1 MRGFLARCQIAW
13 SVLRGT
19 DARAPVAR
27 APSSTNDA
35 VERDPEIPRYPPFLK
50 GLPVA
55 TSAQILETQQDL
67 ITTFQNALAITD
79 ADYAALVPPLL
90 ERYAAF
96 VHLLPA
102 SETHHHRGAGG
113 LLRHGLEVAA
123 LAARA
128 SRGKLFA
135 LDRRPE
141 ERRVLEPRWHLAAFV
156 AGLLHDVGK
165 PVVDVSV
172 FDRAGTSRWQPVDD
186 TIVDWA
192 RRLNIDHYFL
202 RWNAQRLH
210 HGHEIFTASVFHQLL
225 TPAVR
230 NWLMDPDPLIWHTLG
245 RVLAGSDTQSL
256 LYHLMHDADRASV
269 AQDLRENHLD
279 PEALSLGVPIE
290 RYLIE
295 TMRALLREGTWTVNV
310 PGAQVWTFH
319 PGGLH
324 LVWSDC
330 APTVV
335 QRLAELGVPGIP
347 RDPDTLAEI
356 LIDRQ
361 LAVPGPQHRPEHPVR
376 YWRLAPACL
385 SARRER
391 PLELSFLRLSAPEL
405 LFSGVIPAP
414 VPLVVRPGDPTL
426 EADAESQHSAST
438 EDRSETHATAT
449 AHRGA
454 TAATGTPDPAV
465 HVKPVP
471 KSSPWR
477 LEPVIAAANVTASTE
492 FRSVATT
499 ASDPASVAVLTPAPV
514 TTPVTTPATTSA
526 PTPDAARAWLHQHAP
541 AGPALMQLSAAIA
554 EGRIAL
560 PARPLTVKGQVF
572 LPYPAALTGLDQPPE
587 ALLADLQARAWLV
600 GDPLKPMLVLRNH
613 DGVCGV
619 WLTREVS
626 RQMLAL
632 GLDMPVAHA
641 DLPALAAPPSD
652 AARSPAVAPSP
663 RPARGLSGPLADTTA
678 SAYARAIR
686 ERLLAHDVT
695 LGPLEPR
702 GQTLSVALKGPIL
715 DGAKRV
721 GITDTALNRA
731 LANLPGAQV
740 IEGVLTLGL

>member
-19 DARAPVAR
+19 DAR

-55 TSAQILETQQDL
+55 TSAQILETQQAL
-67 ITTFQNALAITD
+67 IQTFQNALAITD

-172 FDRAGTSRWQPVDD
+172 FDRAGTSHWQPVDD
-186 TIVDWA
+186 TLVDWA

-256 LYHLMHDADRASV
+256 LYRLMHDADRASV

-295 TMRALLREGTWTVNV
+295 TMRALLREGTWTVNG

-426 EADAESQHSAST
+426 EADTEGQHSAST
-438 EDRSETHATAT
+438 EDRSETYATAT
-449 AHRGA
+449 AHRGP

-471 KSSPWR
+471 KSSLGS

-492 FRSVATT
+492 FRSVAT
-499 ASDPASVAVLTPAPV
+499 P
-514 TTPVTTPATTSA
+514 A
-526 PTPDAARAWLHQHAP
+526 PTPETARAWLHQHAP

-560 PARPLTVKGQVF
+560 PALPITVKGKVF

-626 RQMLAL
+626 RHLLAL
-632 GLDMPVAHA
+632 GLDPPVAGHPEPT
-641 DLPALAAPPSD
+641 LPAESTQ
-652 AARSPAVAPSP
+652 SVAVA
-663 RPARGLSGPLADTTA
+663 TTVPTACA
-678 SAYARAIR
+678 SAPATAATDYACVVRQ
-686 ERLLAHDVT
+686 RLLARDPA
-695 LGPLEPR
+695 LGPITER
-702 GQTLSVALKGPIL
+702 SNALSVSLRGPVL
-715 DGAKRV
+715 DGAKRA
-721 GITDTALNRA
+721 GLSETALLRA
-731 LANLPGAQV
+731 LEKLPGMCPVAKGM
-740 IEGVLTLGL
+740 ITLGL

>member
-35 VERDPEIPRYPPFLK
+35 AERDPEIPRYPPFLK

-55 TSAQILETQQDL
+55 TSAQILDTQQDL

-256 LYHLMHDADRASV
+256 LYRLMHDADRASV

-295 TMRALLREGTWTVNV
+295 TMRALLREGTWTVNG

-385 SARRER
+385 STRRER

-414 VPLVVRPGDPTL
+414 VPLVVRSGDPTL
-426 EADAESQHSAST
+426 EADAEGQKSKLT
-438 EDRSETHATAT
+438 EDRSETRTAAEKTAVET
-449 AHRGA
+449 AHQIVSSA
-454 TAATGTPDPAV
+454 STPADAPGTPNPAGGV
-465 HVKPVP
+465 GVKPVRAP
-471 KSSPWR
+471 APWS
-477 LEPVIAAANVTASTE
+477 L
-492 FRSVATT
+492 
-499 ASDPASVAVLTPAPV
+499 DPAPV
-514 TTPVTTPATTSA
+514 VLHDHAPVALKPVA
-526 PTPDAARAWLHQHAP
+526 PTASIPTSVAAHTTAASETARAWLHQHAP

-560 PARPLTVKGQVF
+560 PALPITVKGQVF

-587 ALLADLQARAWLV
+587 ALLAD
-600 GDPLKPMLVLRNH
+600 
-613 DGVCGV
+613 
-619 WLTREVS
+619 
-626 RQMLAL
+626 
-632 GLDMPVAHA
+632 
-641 DLPALAAPPSD
+641 
-652 AARSPAVAPSP
+652 
-663 RPARGLSGPLADTTA
+663 
-678 SAYARAIR
+678 
-686 ERLLAHDVT
+686 
-695 LGPLEPR
+695 
-702 GQTLSVALKGPIL
+702 
-715 DGAKRV
+715 
-721 GITDTALNRA
+721 
-731 LANLPGAQV
+731 
-740 IEGVLTLGL
+740 